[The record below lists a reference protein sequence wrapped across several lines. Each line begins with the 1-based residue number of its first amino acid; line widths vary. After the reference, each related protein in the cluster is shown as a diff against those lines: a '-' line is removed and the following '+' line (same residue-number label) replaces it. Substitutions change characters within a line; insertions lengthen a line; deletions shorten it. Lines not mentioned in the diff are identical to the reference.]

1 MPVAP
6 LFSSTPLTG
15 NPAPAQLGIYVL
27 VLSFLLQAEAANMLI
42 SSAAE
47 LLNEAERLAAEEAA
61 KPAEQKEAEK
71 VSKGHQTIGQGQLE
85 GRGLF
90 VCVHVVWGWLP
101 RRRPSLGGVGSLVVF
116 GRHAIWRWLLRRPP
130 SLLSR
135 RRLRR

>member
-1 MPVAP
+1 MLLPCPIPVAP

-61 KPAEQKEAEK
+61 KPAEEAAKPAEQKEAEK
-71 VSKGHQTIGQGQLE
+71 VSKGSSNDWPRPIGRERVVCLCACCLGLAAEEGGQA
-85 GRGLF
+85 
-90 VCVHVVWGWLP
+90 C
-101 RRRPSLGGVGSLVVF
+101 
-116 GRHAIWRWLLRRPP
+116 
-130 SLLSR
+130 
-135 RRLRR
+135 